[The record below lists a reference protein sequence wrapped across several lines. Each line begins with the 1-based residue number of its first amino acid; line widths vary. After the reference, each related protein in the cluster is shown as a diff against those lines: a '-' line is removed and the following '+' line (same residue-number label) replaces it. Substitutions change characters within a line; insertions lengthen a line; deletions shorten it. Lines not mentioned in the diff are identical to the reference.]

1 MRTAVQE
8 TALHTALSSTP
19 CLCVF
24 TAFPCCGSSVSYFHK
39 GLFNRLVT
47 LPVPCPEAMLQWP
60 PVTVCSPCR
69 LKVEELEAE
78 RSRLEEEK
86 KTLEAQLERLTL
98 QVSSLFSSYRV
109 YSNLAVLVQVI
120 LTGLWFLM

>member
-1 MRTAVQE
+1 M
-8 TALHTALSSTP
+8 
-19 CLCVF
+19 
-24 TAFPCCGSSVSYFHK
+24 SYFHK

-98 QVSSLFSSYRV
+98 QVSSSEARPPSCE
-109 YSNLAVLVQVI
+109 A
-120 LTGLWFLM
+120 TAP